1 MSLSIGSSAPDFS
14 LPGVDG
20 ETWSLSSFA
29 EKPVLVVIFSCNHCP
44 YVVAYEE
51 RMTELQRDYAERGV
65 QLVAINPNNEKS
77 HPADSF
83 DKMVQRAKDRAF
95 NFPYLR
101 DESQDV
107 ARAYGARFTPE
118 IFAFDKDRKLAY
130 HGRIDDNYDDPFD
143 VRRHDLREAL
153 DEILAGKP
161 VSIADT
167 EPVGCTVKWK

>member
-1 MSLSIGSSAPDFS
+1 MSLSIGSSAPDFL

-20 ETWSLSSFA
+20 ETRSLASFA
-29 EKPVLVVIFSCNHCP
+29 DKPALVVIFSCNHCP

-51 RMTELQRDYAERGV
+51 RMIALQRDYADQGV
-65 QLVAINPNNEKS
+65 QLVAINPNNEKT

-83 DKMVQRAKDRAF
+83 DKMVERSKERNF

-101 DESQDV
+101 DESQEV

-118 IFAFDKDRKLAY
+118 LFVFDKDRKLAY
-130 HGRIDDNYDDPFD
+130 HGRIDDDHEDPNA
-143 VRRHDLREAL
+143 VSRHDAREAL

-161 VSIADT
+161 VSVTDT
-167 EPVGCTVKWK
+167 TPIGCTVKWK

>member
-1 MSLSIGSSAPDFS
+1 MSLSIGSNAPDFS

-51 RMTELQRDYAERGV
+51 RMTEVQRDYAERGV
-65 QLVAINPNNEKS
+65 QLVAINPNNERS

-83 DKMVQRAKDRAF
+83 PKMVQRAKDRAF

-161 VSIADT
+161 VSVADT
-167 EPVGCTVKWK
+167 EPVGCSVKWK